1 MAFEAKIYGS
11 SGNVLDV
18 DTTGRAEI
26 YAAQSTA
33 IATLAAVNA
42 TASIVSDG
50 SATVLLD
57 MRGTF
62 SCTVQVQGTVDGTNW
77 QIIPMRALNVAAVS
91 YVASITGTTQGTW
104 VGQCAGFRQ
113 VRAIVT
119 AYTSGSVS
127 MVLTGSAGAF
137 SDAAIGLTTPLLV
150 TSVGASGAAVTLTL
164 PSPGAGLRQYLTYL
178 SVDRFAA
185 AVLTASATPV
195 TVTTTNLPGSLA
207 FTFPADAAALGTLV
221 REREDFAFPV
231 AASAQATAVTIVLP
245 ATTGVIWRATA
256 GYYVAP

>member
-11 SGNVLDV
+11 SGNVLDI
-18 DTTGRAEI
+18 DATGRVET
-26 YAAQSTA
+26 YRAQSSAT
-33 IATLAAVNA
+33 ATLAAPNA
-42 TASIVSDG
+42 VAGIISEGDT
-50 SATVLLD
+50 TVVLD

-127 MVLTGSAGAF
+127 ALLTSSNGLF
-137 SDAAIGLTTPLLV
+137 NDAAVGLATPLIV

-178 SVDRFAA
+178 AIDRFAA

-195 TVTTTNLPGSLA
+195 TATTTNLPGSLA
-207 FTFPADAAALGTLV
+207 FTFPAEAAALGTLV
-221 REREDFAFPV
+221 REKEDFAFPV
-231 AASAQATAVTIVLP
+231 AASAQATAATIVLP